1 MLRHTMAASRRTT
14 RFTPAPARRRALFP
28 ARPCALA
35 VSALLALPLALSAQI
50 VVNQPIPPVASIHV
64 DAAHSTGPA
73 IPRTIFG
80 TFLEPIGN
88 STYNGLWAEILEN
101 PSLEMGLWDTN
112 HIRQMIEERP
122 SLARASQ
129 LDLPLPWEPLNPGQG
144 NRYELRTG
152 DAANSWMSLR
162 IFGVPGEPTGIRQ
175 QVWLPVHRTLS
186 YDGSF
191 YARHVSGPSGLTLSL
206 RQHTATPSSPVPTS
220 THPPAHGRNTPSTS
234 KSPKGN
240 SIALTP
246 PTLSSRSKATRTSM
260 WTSSR

>member
-144 NRYELRTG
+144 NRYELRAG

-162 IFGVPGEPTGIRQ
+162 IFC
-175 QVWLPVHRTLS
+175 
-186 YDGSF
+186 
-191 YARHVSGPSGLTLSL
+191 ARHVSGPSGLTLSL
-206 RQHTATPSSPVPTS
+206 RQHNGDAVLAS
-220 THPPAHGRNTPSTS
+220 AHVDASAG
-234 KSPKGN
+234 
-240 SIALTP
+240 A
-246 PTLSSRSKATRTSM
+246 
-260 WTSSR
+260 WTKYTFHLEIPE

>member
-101 PSLEMGLWDTN
+101 PSFESGLWTPQKMSDML
-112 HIRQMIEERP
+112 HDRP
-122 SLARASQ
+122 ELRHAGD
-129 LDLPLPWEPLNPGQG
+129 LGLPLPWEPLDPRQG
-144 NRYELRTG
+144 NRYEIHSG
-152 DAANSWMSLR
+152 EAANS
-162 IFGVPGEPTGIRQ
+162 F
-175 QVWLPVHRTLS
+175 
-186 YDGSF
+186 
-191 YARHVSGPSGLTLSL
+191 
-206 RQHTATPSSPVPTS
+206 
-220 THPPAHGRNTPSTS
+220 
-234 KSPKGN
+234 
-240 SIALTP
+240 
-246 PTLSSRSKATRTSM
+246 
-260 WTSSR
+260 